1 VGTRTSSWCSD
12 GDPEAHAGGRGA
24 ARSRSGAGSFRSL
37 VQRPQVRPRQQPAG
51 SRAIISPDAYRPLP
65 TATGA
70 TTREGLRIQLPQLSI
85 DLPIVDGDGFNAPLN
100 KAAHYPGLSWP
111 GEGGRSVI
119 YAHARPGM
127 FGPLFN
133 AKVGESVQITS
144 DSGDTRR
151 YTIREYYAHWP
162 ISDLRWLQKSDHEQ
176 LVLVTCT
183 TYNYNDPRIVVVAEP
198 G

>member
-1 VGTRTSSWCSD
+1 MVTRRRGLAAGALLGLAAVLAASGLWLNAHRFSSAPSLPA
-12 GDPEAHAGGRGA
+12 PE
-24 ARSRSGAGSFRSL
+24 
-37 VQRPQVRPRQQPAG
+37 PQT
-51 SRAIISPDAYRPLP
+51 IISPDAYRVFP
-65 TATGA
+65 TAA
-70 TTREGLRIQLPQLSI
+70 ASVPHEGLRIQLPQLSI

-100 KAAHYPGLSWP
+100 KAAHYPGLAWP
-111 GEGGRSVI
+111 GERGRSVI

-133 AKVGESVQITS
+133 ARVGETVQITN

-151 YTIREYYAHWP
+151 YTIKEYYSHWP
-162 ISDLRWLQKSDHEQ
+162 ISDLRWLQKSEQEQ

>member
-1 VGTRTSSWCSD
+1 MVTRNRTL
-12 GDPEAHAGGRGA
+12 GA
-24 ARSRSGAGSFRSL
+24 AALLALAAVLAASGLWLNAHRFAPASSL
-37 VQRPQVRPRQQPAG
+37 PAPEPQ
-51 SRAIISPDAYRPLP
+51 AIISPDAYRPLP

-111 GEGGRSVI
+111 GQGGRSVI

-144 DSGDTRR
+144 DSGDSRR